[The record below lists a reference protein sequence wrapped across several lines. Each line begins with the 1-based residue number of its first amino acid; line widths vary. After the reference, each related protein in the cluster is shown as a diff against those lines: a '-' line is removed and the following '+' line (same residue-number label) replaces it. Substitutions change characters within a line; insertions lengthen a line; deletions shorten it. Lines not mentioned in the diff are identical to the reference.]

1 MAPSSHAP
9 RFVILMGSQG
19 SLGKDFTIA
28 VYIKG
33 EHHVPTYVVN
43 WSHPHVPNEP
53 TTYAQAYAR
62 VRLLEAS
69 TTPVSV

>member
-1 MAPSSHAP
+1 MTSPSHAP
-9 RFVILMGSQG
+9 RFVILMGAQG
-19 SLGKDFTIA
+19 TLGKDFTIV

-43 WSHPHVPNEP
+43 WSHPDVPNEP

-62 VRLLEAS
+62 VRLLETS
-69 TTPVSV
+69 TTPVTV